1 MCFLRWTA
9 IRYGIGWIVLGD
21 DFHRQFS
28 KESAARA
35 GYARCEVC
43 GKVSHMSAQRC
54 PRCRSVLHLRE
65 PQSIQ
70 TTLALLITAT
80 ILYVPANLLPMMTTT
95 KLGQSVTS
103 SIMGGVMIFLD
114 EGSYLIAGI
123 IFFASI
129 VIPTIKIIVLFWLCY
144 CATRARR
151 FSYTQLTQIYRV
163 TEFIGKWSMVD
174 VFVVA
179 ILVALVHITGIVY
192 VTAGWAAM
200 TFAMVVIITMLAA
213 QKFDMRLIWDRLRE
227 D

>member
-1 MCFLRWTA
+1 MFGPDYRA
-9 IRYGIGWIVLGD
+9 
-21 DFHRQFS
+21 QFS
-28 KESAARA
+28 KDSAARA

-43 GKVSHMSAQRC
+43 GKVSHIGIRKC
-54 PRCRSVLHLRE
+54 PRCRSSLSLRE

-70 TTLALLITAT
+70 NTIALLITAS
-80 ILYVPANLLPMMTTT
+80 ILYIPANLLPMMTTT

-103 SIMGGVMIFLD
+103 SIMGGVMIFID

-123 IFFASI
+123 IFVASI
-129 VIPTIKIIVLFWLCY
+129 VIPTVKIVILFWLCY

-151 FSYTQLTQIYRV
+151 FSHSQLTHIYRV

-179 ILVALVHITGIVY
+179 ILVALVHITGLVY
-192 VTAGWAAM
+192 VTAGFAAM